1 MRPKMLRPASGGSA
15 RDSRKSITLLV
26 TRPQSEADQ
35 EAKSRRHGEAGK
47 RRASH
52 DSRDV
57 GQPKALHRFASPR
70 QSAGEI
76 TSRILDLLP
85 DWRDQLLE
93 TVQAP
98 SVDRDSARLGWHLVT
113 HAQEEEDQDQ
123 TKGNA
128 E

>member
-1 MRPKMLRPASGGSA
+1 MLRPASGGSA
-15 RDSRKSITLLV
+15 RGSRRSIALLV

-35 EAKSRRHGEAGK
+35 EAYYRRHGEAGE

-57 GQPKALHRFASPR
+57 GQPKALHRFAGPR
-70 QSAGEI
+70 QSAGEV

-85 DWRDQLLE
+85 DWSDQLLE
-93 TVQAP
+93 TIQAP
-98 SVDRDSARLGWHLVT
+98 SVDRDAARVGGHLVT
-113 HAQEEEDQDQ
+113 NAQEEEDQDQ
-123 TKGNA
+123 AKGNA